1 MQGKCE
7 KRCQDGANRPSNSLW
22 EQIFCSGWGCYRERR
37 SLQVSIL
44 QGKCE
49 KRCQDRASRPS
60 NSLWEPIFCSGWG
73 CYRERRSVQVSILQ
87 GKCEKRRQDRENR
100 PSNSLWEPILCEGQC
115 GQQEHTVSCAQLPR
129 VLNCC
134 LVIAV
139 MWAHC
144 GDACHAL
151 GKTMPDETLAR
162 SRQKGKEKKE
172 MK

>member
-22 EQIFCSGWGCYRERR
+22 EQIFCSGWGCYRERH
-37 SLQVSIL
+37 SL
-44 QGKCE
+44 
-49 KRCQDRASRPS
+49 
-60 NSLWEPIFCSGWG
+60 
-73 CYRERRSVQVSILQ
+73 QVSILQ

-172 MK
+172 MKYCRKTALAVGTDGNGKTSAAKHLRGVKAGKRKECTR